1 MTRQGSAR
9 TARLL
14 AGMIPLGALLLLA
27 GLFLASWGGGSAD
40 LGAALVLIGIALVAV
55 AAAAR
60 WRRRR
65 GRLDPS

>member
-1 MTRQGSAR
+1 MATQGSTR

-14 AGMIPLGALLLLA
+14 GAMIPLGALLLLA

-40 LGAALVLIGIALVAV
+40 LGGVLVLVGIALVAV
-55 AAAAR
+55 AATAR

-65 GRLDPS
+65 RLGPS